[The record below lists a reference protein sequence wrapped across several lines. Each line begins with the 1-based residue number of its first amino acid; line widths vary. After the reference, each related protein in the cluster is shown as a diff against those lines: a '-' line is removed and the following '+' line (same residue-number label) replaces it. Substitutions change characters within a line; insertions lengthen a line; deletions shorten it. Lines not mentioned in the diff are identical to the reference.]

1 MKKWIIAGLAIAIV
15 IAGIIGAT
23 RPGKEDQLE
32 KDMPF
37 AEAQKGDLVIDVL
50 EGGNIQALNF
60 LEFRN
65 EVSSPGGVKI
75 LEIIDEGYYVT
86 EEDVAKGKVLV
97 RLDQTELEE
106 AIVDHDVQFQQT
118 ESAYA
123 EAKQNIEIQES
134 EALSDIKAERQVL
147 RFALLDFQK
156 FVGAKA
162 AEMTLKKL
170 GLPFG
175 NESLAAYEKE
185 ATDLIASAFDTK
197 RLAQDTADETEAT
210 TFAIEVDDSLAA
222 NVNFGSFLKEEL
234 LGDGEAEQTIRR
246 MRDEALVASSE
257 LAVVE
262 ESVEGA
268 KRLREREF
276 ITKQTLENELVGLD
290 KARLA
295 LVRSETEMELF
306 RDYEFPK
313 EAEKMLSFYEEALLS
328 LIRSKREKM
337 AMMSQIYA
345 KYRSA
350 KRRYELELKKRENLE
365 IQLAGCI
372 IRAQKPGLVAY
383 GGANAN
389 YYSSRFYD
397 GISSGATLKNG
408 QPIITIPDM
417 SKLGVEVN
425 IHESHIKKIELGQKV
440 YITAESVPDKLLIGK
455 ITKVAVLPDSNASRY
470 NPSLKVYPATV
481 EIEGTHEFL
490 KPGMSA
496 KVEIIVDEL
505 EDVTYIPVQAVFV
518 ENSEHFVFLKTLT
531 GYQRQLVEIGAHNND
546 FIELKKGVEAGDSVF
561 LKMPDSYEPAKLKKS
576 QVARGDEGRKI
587 DRGSGS
593 SRSGGPVKTA
603 TTVGESKPLAVAGE
617 PKA

>member
-1 MKKWIIAGLAIAIV
+1 MKKRIIAGVTVAAAVAIFL
-15 IAGIIGAT
+15 GLRGG
-23 RPGKEDQLE
+23 GKGESAE
-32 KDMPF
+32 KDMPV
-37 AEAQKGDLVIDVL
+37 ADAQKGDLVIDVL

-65 EVSSPGGVKI
+65 EVKLPNGVKI

-86 EEDVAKGKVLV
+86 EDDVAKGKVLV
-97 RLDQTELEE
+97 RLDQSELEE

-118 ESAYA
+118 EAAYA
-123 EAKQNIEIQES
+123 EAKQSIEIQES
-134 EALSDIKAERQVL
+134 EALSSIKLERQKL

-156 FVGAKA
+156 FVGAQA
-162 AEMTLKKL
+162 AQSTLQKL
-170 GLPFG
+170 GLPFD
-175 NESLAAYEKE
+175 NDSLAAYEKE
-185 ATDLIASAFDTK
+185 ATMLIVDAFDT
-197 RLAQDTADETEAT
+197 RELADDATDDTSVTNFALET
-210 TFAIEVDDSLAA
+210 DDSLAA
-222 NVNFGSFLKEEL
+222 NVNFGSFLKDEL

-268 KRLREREF
+268 KRLHEREF
-276 ITKQTLENELVGLD
+276 ITKQTLENEMVGLD

-295 LVRSETEMELF
+295 LQRTETELELF

-313 EAEKMLSFYEEALLS
+313 EAEKMLSVYEEALLS

-337 AMMSQIYA
+337 AQMSQIYA
-345 KYRSA
+345 KFRSA

-365 IQLAGCI
+365 EQLASCI
-372 IRAQKPGLVAY
+372 IRAKLPGLVAY
-383 GGANAN
+383 GGANDN
-389 YYSSRFYD
+389 YYTSRYYD

-440 YITAESVPDKLLIGK
+440 YITAESVPDKTLIGR
-455 ITKVAVLPDSNASRY
+455 IAKVAVLPDSNASRY

-481 EIEGTHEFL
+481 EIEGTHDFL

-505 EDVTYIPVQAVFV
+505 EDVTYVPVQAVFV
-518 ENSEHFVFLKTLT
+518 ENSEHFVFLKTLG
-531 GYQRQLVEIGAHNND
+531 GYKRQLVQIGAYNND
-546 FIELKKGVEAGDSVF
+546 FIELKEGIKAGDEVF
-561 LKMPDSYEPAKLKKS
+561 LKMPDSYEPAKVQNS
-576 QVARGDEGRKI
+576 RIARDARERAAEAGKVD
-587 DRGSGS
+587 
-593 SRSGGPVKTA
+593 KTA
-603 TTVGESKPLAVAGE
+603 STAGESEAAVE
-617 PKA
+617 SDEKA

>member
-1 MKKWIIAGLAIAIV
+1 MKKRIIAGVTVVAAVSIFISLRR
-15 IAGIIGAT
+15 G
-23 RPGKEDQLE
+23 GKTDSDE
-32 KDMPF
+32 KDMPV
-37 AEAQKGDLVIDVL
+37 ADAQKGDLIIDVL
-50 EGGNIQALNF
+50 EGGNLQALNF

-65 EVSSPGGVKI
+65 EVKLPNGVKI

-97 RLDQTELEE
+97 RLDQSELEE

-118 ESAYA
+118 EAAYA
-123 EAKQNIEIQES
+123 EAKQSIEIQES
-134 EALSDIKAERQVL
+134 EALSDIKLERQTL

-156 FVGAKA
+156 FVGAEA
-162 AEMTLKKL
+162 AEATLKKL
-170 GLPFG
+170 GLPFD
-175 NESLAAYEKE
+175 NDSLGTYEKE
-185 ATDLIASAFDTK
+185 ATSLIVSAFDTRK
-197 RLAQDTADETEAT
+197 LADDATDDSNVTNFALEAN
-210 TFAIEVDDSLAA
+210 DSLAA
-222 NVNFGSFLKEEL
+222 NVNFGSFLKDEL

-268 KRLREREF
+268 KRLHQREF
-276 ITKQTLENELVGLD
+276 ITRQTLDNELVGLD

-295 LVRSETEMELF
+295 LQRSETELELF

-313 EAEKMLSFYEEALLS
+313 EAEKMLSVYEEALLS

-337 AMMSQIYA
+337 AQMSQIYA
-345 KYRSA
+345 KFRSA

-365 IQLAGCI
+365 EQLASCVI
-372 IRAQKPGLVAY
+372 TAKLPGLVAY
-383 GGANAN
+383 GGANDN
-389 YYSSRFYD
+389 YYTSRYYD

-440 YITAESVPDKLLIGK
+440 YITAESVPDKTLVGRIS
-455 ITKVAVLPDSNASRY
+455 KVAVLPDSNASRY

-481 EIEGTHEFL
+481 EIEGTHDFL

-496 KVEIIVDEL
+496 KVEIIVNEL
-505 EDVTYIPVQAVFV
+505 EDVTYVPVQAVFA
-518 ENSEHFVFLKTLT
+518 ENSEHFVFLKTLS
-531 GYQRQLVEIGAHNND
+531 GYKRQTVRVGASNND
-546 FIELKKGVEAGDSVF
+546 FIELQEGVEVGDRVF
-561 LKMPDSYEPAKLKKS
+561 LKMPDGYEPAKAQNS
-576 QVARGDEGRKI
+576 RMARGVEERRIQADKEK
-587 DRGSGS
+587 
-593 SRSGGPVKTA
+593 KTA
-603 TTVGESKPLAVAGE
+603 STVGEREEAVVSDE
-617 PKA
+617 KA

>member
-1 MKKWIIAGLAIAIV
+1 MKKKIIAGASVTLAVAIFL
-15 IAGIIGAT
+15 GWNS
-23 RPGKEDQLE
+23 KEE
-32 KDMPF
+32 STEADMPV
-37 AEAQKGDLVIDVL
+37 ADAQQGDLVIDVL

-65 EVSSPGGVKI
+65 EVKLPGGVKI
-75 LEIIDEGYYVT
+75 LEIIDEGYYVS
-86 EEDVAKGKVLV
+86 EEDVANGKVLV
-97 RLDQTELEE
+97 RLDQSELEE

-118 ESAYA
+118 EAAYV
-123 EAKQNIEIQES
+123 EAKQGIEIQES
-134 EALSDIKAERQVL
+134 EALSDIKLERQRL
-147 RFALLDFQK
+147 RFALLDFEK
-156 FVGAKA
+156 FVGASA
-162 AEMTLKKL
+162 SRATLKKL
-170 GLPFG
+170 GLPFD
-175 NESLAAYEKE
+175 NDSLTAYENE
-185 ATDLIASAFDTK
+185 ATTLIVNAFDTQK
-197 RLAQDTADETEAT
+197 LADDAIDETDVT
-210 TFAIEVDDSLAA
+210 SFALETEGSLAA
-222 NVNFGSFLKEEL
+222 NVNFGSFLKDEL

-268 KRLREREF
+268 KRLHERDF
-276 ITKQTLENELVGLD
+276 ITRQTLENEMVGLD

-295 LVRSETEMELF
+295 LQRTETELELF

-313 EAEKMLSFYEEALLS
+313 EAEKMLSVYEEALLS

-337 AMMSQIYA
+337 AKMSQVHA

-365 IQLAGCI
+365 EQLASCI
-372 IRAQKPGLVAY
+372 IRAELPGLVAY
-383 GGANAN
+383 GGAKAN
-389 YYSSRFYD
+389 YYTSRFYE

-440 YITAESVPDKLLIGK
+440 YITAESVPDKTLIGR
-455 ITKVAVLPDSNASRY
+455 IAKVAVLPDSNASRY

-505 EDVTYIPVQAVFV
+505 EDVTYVPVQAVFV
-518 ENSEHFVFLKTLT
+518 ENSEHFVFRKTMS
-531 GYQRQLVEIGAHNND
+531 GYERQPVRIGAHNND
-546 FIELKKGVEAGDSVF
+546 FIELQEGIEEGDEVL
-561 LKMPDSYEPAKLKKS
+561 LKMPDNYEPPKVQNS
-576 QVARGDEGRKI
+576 SRIARGDTERKTEGAEEEEKAEKA
-587 DRGSGS
+587 DT
-593 SRSGGPVKTA
+593 TA
-603 TTVGESKPLAVAGE
+603 STIGETEETDPSDE
-617 PKA
+617 KA

>member
-1 MKKWIIAGLAIAIV
+1 MKKRIIAGVTVAAAVAIFL
-15 IAGIIGAT
+15 GLRGG
-23 RPGKEDQLE
+23 GKGDSAE
-32 KDMPF
+32 KDMPV
-37 AEAQKGDLVIDVL
+37 ADAQKGDLIIDVL
-50 EGGNIQALNF
+50 EGGNLQALNF

-65 EVSSPGGVKI
+65 EVKLPNGVKI

-86 EEDVAKGKVLV
+86 EDDVAKGKVLV
-97 RLDQTELEE
+97 RLDQSELEE

-118 ESAYA
+118 EAAYA
-123 EAKQNIEIQES
+123 EAKQSIEIQES
-134 EALSDIKAERQVL
+134 EALSDIKLERQTL

-156 FVGAKA
+156 FVGAEA
-162 AEMTLKKL
+162 AEATLKKL
-170 GLPFG
+170 GLPFD
-175 NESLAAYEKE
+175 NDSLGTYEKE
-185 ATDLIASAFDTK
+185 ATSLIVTAFDTRK
-197 RLAQDTADETEAT
+197 LADDATDDTNVTNFALEAN
-210 TFAIEVDDSLAA
+210 DSLAA
-222 NVNFGSFLKEEL
+222 NVNFGSFLKDEL

-268 KRLREREF
+268 KRLHQREF

-295 LVRSETEMELF
+295 LQRSETELELF

-313 EAEKMLSFYEEALLS
+313 EAEKMLSVYEEALLS

-337 AMMSQIYA
+337 AQMSQIYA
-345 KYRSA
+345 KFRSA

-365 IQLAGCI
+365 EQLASCVI
-372 IRAQKPGLVAY
+372 TAKLPGLVAY
-383 GGANAN
+383 GGADDN
-389 YYSSRFYD
+389 YYTSRYYD

-440 YITAESVPDKLLIGK
+440 YITAESVPDKTLVGRIA
-455 ITKVAVLPDSNASRY
+455 KVAVLPDSNASRY

-481 EIEGTHEFL
+481 EIEGTHDFL

-496 KVEIIVDEL
+496 KVEIIVNEL
-505 EDVTYIPVQAVFV
+505 EDVTYVPVQAVFA
-518 ENSEHFVFLKTLT
+518 ENSEHFVFLKTLG
-531 GYQRQLVEIGAHNND
+531 GYKRQTVRIGANNND
-546 FIELKKGVEAGDSVF
+546 FIELREGVEVGDRVF
-561 LKMPDSYEPAKLKKS
+561 LKMPDGYEPAKAQNS
-576 QVARGDEGRKI
+576 RIARGVEERRIQADKEK
-587 DRGSGS
+587 
-593 SRSGGPVKTA
+593 KTVS
-603 TTVGESKPLAVAGE
+603 TVGEKEEAVASDE
-617 PKA
+617 KA